1 MSKELNATCS
11 ICGKRYFVC
20 STCRSVKTVKPWRT
34 ITDTIEC
41 YKIYM
46 IVHNYKNNAISK
58 EEARKQLK
66 ECTLPGTFQDHI
78 KIAIDEINS
87 YEKKNKAEIKKGNT
101 ENNLGNNEQ

>member
-1 MSKELNATCS
+1 MSKELNASCA
-11 ICGKRYFVC
+11 ICKKKYHVC
-20 STCRSVKTVKPWRT
+20 STCKSTKNLKPWRT
-34 ITDTIEC
+34 ITDTIDC

-66 ECTLPGTFQDHI
+66 ECTLPDTFQDHI

-101 ENNLGNNEQ
+101 ENNLGNNE

>member
-58 EEARKQLK
+58 EESRKQLK
-66 ECTLPGTFQDHI
+66 ECTFQYHI
-78 KIAIDEINS
+78 KIEIYEINS

-101 ENNLGNNEQ
+101 ENNLGNNE